1 MSYTCLSG
9 MSGLCNASICIYSFM
24 PLAKML
30 YSKPLDRSLW
40 GSLDYDNVL
49 LRDAF
54 DWVPVPT
61 SIYLSFAVIG
71 G

>member
-1 MSYTCLSG
+1 
-9 MSGLCNASICIYSFM
+9 
-24 PLAKML
+24 ML

-40 GSLDYDNVL
+40 GSLDYDN
-49 LRDAF
+49 DAF